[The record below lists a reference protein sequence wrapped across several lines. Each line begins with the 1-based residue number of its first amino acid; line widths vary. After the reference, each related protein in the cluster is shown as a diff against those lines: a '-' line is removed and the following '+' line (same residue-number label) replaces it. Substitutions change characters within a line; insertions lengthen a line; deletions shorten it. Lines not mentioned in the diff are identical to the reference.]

1 MKKDLQKF
9 LVEPGFTLRQVMQ
22 KIDQNGYGVALVVD
36 SEEVMR
42 GIVTDGDIRRAILA
56 GTSLDIPIRKIMTT
70 SLAALSPNYT
80 SEQVAELM
88 SQKLYRHIPVLEPS
102 GKVWELL
109 LTEDIHRLLQNSSS
123 KLFAPQFRE
132 QLQEQKRILVVG
144 GAGYIGSV
152 LIRQLL
158 GQGYSVKVLDKLVFG
173 KSSLQEI
180 MKHPRFTL
188 IEGDTSHLGT
198 VVSAVKQVDAVVHLA
213 EIVGDPAC
221 DLDPE
226 KTQQMNYLSTALLA
240 NVCRHF
246 QVNRF
251 IYASSCSVYGAGDD
265 TSLLTEKSPLSPVSL
280 YARMKMESER
290 ALLNMADGFFSPT
303 ILRLAT
309 VFGISPRMRFDLVV
323 NTLTLRAIKEN
334 KIIIF
339 GGEQWRPNVH
349 VSDVARAIALVL
361 EAPLPL
367 VSKEIFNVGSNENN
381 FTINQ
386 MGLQVQKLVPGASL
400 IYPEKN
406 VDARNYRVDSSKIKQ
421 MLGFNAQMPLE
432 QGILETAAALRQGQY
447 ADHTHPVYYND
458 QWYGQQGKEQI

>member
-1 MKKDLQKF
+1 MRKDIQKF
-9 LVEPGFTLRQVMQ
+9 LVEPGFTLQQVMQ

-70 SLAALSPNYT
+70 SLAALSSDYT
-80 SEQVAELM
+80 PERVAELM

-102 GKVWELL
+102 GKVLGLL
-109 LTEDIHRLLQNSSS
+109 LTEDIHRLLQSSS
-123 KLFAPQFRE
+123 TLFAPKLQE

-152 LIRQLL
+152 LARRLL
-158 GQGYSVKVLDKLVFG
+158 DQGYAVKVLDKLVFG
-173 KSSLQEI
+173 KSSVQEM
-180 MKHPRFTL
+180 MKHPRCTL
-188 IEGDTSHLGT
+188 LEGDTSHLGT
-198 VVSAVKQVDAVVHLA
+198 VISAVKQVDAVVHLA

-221 DLDPE
+221 ALDPE
-226 KTQQMNYLSTALLA
+226 KTQQMNYLSTNLLA

-251 IYASSCSVYGAGDD
+251 VYASSCSVYGAGDD
-265 TSLLTEKSPLSPVSL
+265 ASLLTEKSPLSPVSL
-280 YARMKMESER
+280 YARMKMESEQ

-323 NTLTLRAIKEN
+323 NTLTMRAIKEN
-334 KIIIF
+334 KITIF

-349 VSDVARAIALVL
+349 VADVARAILAVL

-400 IYPEKN
+400 IYSEKK
-406 VDARNYRVDSSKIKQ
+406 VDARNYRVDFSKIKQ
-421 MLGFNAQMPLE
+421 MLNFKAQMPLE
-432 QGILETAAALRQGQY
+432 QGIQETAAALRQGRY
-447 ADHTHPVYYND
+447 PDHTHPVYYND
-458 QWYGQQGKEQI
+458 RWYGQQGKGPS